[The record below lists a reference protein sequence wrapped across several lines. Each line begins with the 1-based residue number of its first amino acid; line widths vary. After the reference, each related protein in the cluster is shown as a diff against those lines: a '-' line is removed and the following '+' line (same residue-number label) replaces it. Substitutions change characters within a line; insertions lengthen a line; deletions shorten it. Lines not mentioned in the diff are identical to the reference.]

1 MRGRGSQCFE
11 HTIAPWQ
18 SRKSVGTGT
27 SFDEIWGKPATQ
39 VAKEY
44 GISDVGLGK
53 VCRQLNIPKPE
64 PGYWRRKELGL
75 KVRRAPLPAMETVPR
90 VVSSIYEREPEPPL
104 SPSLQ
109 ALAQL
114 ETVPERRI
122 ALPNELGKSLHPLV
136 KRTLSALQRGKSSQE
151 VYLQPK
157 ALCLDVS
164 RSHHNDTTVGARHQD
179 HGSGSSRIGSAGTK
193 RLA

>member
-1 MRGRGSQCFE
+1 MAVKEIHWDRN
-11 HTIAPWQ
+11 
-18 SRKSVGTGT
+18 KLY
-27 SFDEIWGKPATQ
+27 DEIWEKPATQ

-64 PGYWRRKELGL
+64 RGYWRRKELGL
-75 KVRRAPLPAMETVPR
+75 KVLKTPLPAMEAVPR
-90 VVSSIYEREPEPPL
+90 VASSLCEREPEQPM

-122 ALPNELGKSLHPLV
+122 AVPNELGESLHPLV
-136 KRTLSALQRGKSSQE
+136 KKTMSALPRARSSQDG
-151 VYLQPK
+151 YLQPK
-157 ALCLDVS
+157 VVCLDVTI
-164 RSHHNDTTVGARHQD
+164 TTQHWIA
-179 HGSGSSRIGSAGTK
+179 APKLWK
-193 RLA
+193 R